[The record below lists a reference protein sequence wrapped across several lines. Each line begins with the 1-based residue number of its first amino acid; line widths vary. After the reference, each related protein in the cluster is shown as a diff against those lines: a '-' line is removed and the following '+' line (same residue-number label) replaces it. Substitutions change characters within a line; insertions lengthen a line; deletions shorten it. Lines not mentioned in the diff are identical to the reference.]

1 MRSKL
6 LISTSNELVR
16 ISPTNIVYISSD
28 GNYSAL
34 MQVDGE
40 SRMLS
45 YQLGQL
51 EKIFG
56 EQLGKESEIF
66 IRIGKGIIIN
76 RSYIYYYQCTKTK
89 IDTLRC
95 CHIPL
100 CGNSVK
106 RSIKTIKR
114 ICRKGDERM
123 SEYKEIR
130 DDQIR
135 VIRGENPKKT
145 LSRKQWMI
153 ILSVLIILLVGLII
167 WAVANHKQNKIQQ
180 LQEPEPALFEPVEE
194 PEPMPLQWL
203 GNTPDSATIGYTEI
217 KDTVIN
223 DIPIRIYIPHNAELS
238 LHIGRMNQKDT
249 TVIYAAQAAD
259 VRADNGGIVGA
270 FVLKGEPKAWG
281 LSKKGYC
288 ASINGQVTIGVAD
301 NSPLFEQATEE
312 GGYFF
317 RQYPLVSNGEIVEN
331 ELKGKSIR
339 RGICERQGEIFMV
352 ETGTTE
358 SFHDFSQA
366 LVDLH
371 VNQAVYLVGS
381 SAYGWAVDKAGIIHE
396 FGDDNYYTG
405 RRKMPKNTSYIV
417 WRRK

>member
-1 MRSKL
+1 
-6 LISTSNELVR
+6 
-16 ISPTNIVYISSD
+16 
-28 GNYSAL
+28 
-34 MQVDGE
+34 
-40 SRMLS
+40 
-45 YQLGQL
+45 
-51 EKIFG
+51 
-56 EQLGKESEIF
+56 
-66 IRIGKGIIIN
+66 
-76 RSYIYYYQCTKTK
+76 
-89 IDTLRC
+89 
-95 CHIPL
+95 
-100 CGNSVK
+100 
-106 RSIKTIKR
+106 
-114 ICRKGDERM
+114 M

-135 VIRGENPKKT
+135 VINSENLKKKP
-145 LSRKQWMI
+145 SRTQSI
-153 ILSVLIILLVGLII
+153 IIISVLTLLFVGIIIG
-167 WAVANHKQNKIQQ
+167 AFSHYKKNKIQQ
-180 LQEPEPALFEPVEE
+180 LQEPEPALFEPIEE
-194 PEPMPLQWL
+194 PEPVPIQWL
-203 GNTPDSATIGYTEI
+203 GNAPDSTALGYTEI
-217 KDTVIN
+217 QDTLIN
-223 DIPIRIYIPHNAELS
+223 DIPIRIYIPHNADLS
-238 LHIGRMNQKDT
+238 LHIGRMNRKDT
-249 TVIYAAQAAD
+249 TVIFAAQAAD

-288 ASINGQVTIGVAD
+288 ASINGQITIGVAD

-352 ETGTTE
+352 ETGTPE

-366 LVDLH
+366 LVDLK

-381 SAYGWAVDKAGIIHE
+381 SAYGWAVDQTGTIHE

-417 WRRK
+417 WRRR